1 MIMDSGPPPLSLPVL
16 ALFEVV
22 LSLSLVVP
30 PIRYRGCILFSL
42 LLGLY
47 VHIVRSSTGN
57 QGGDWA
63 LGLSITP
70 QLGKAFHLL
79 LLVDAEK
86 ELRRKQELKLDP
98 NHFSFLRRLY
108 WALELVHTPRGVGW
122 NWETPY
128 ISYSGTA
135 SRG

>member
-1 MIMDSGPPPLSLPVL
+1 MNSEAPPLSLPML

-22 LSLSLVVP
+22 LSVSLFVP
-30 PIRYRGCILFSL
+30 PIRYRGCLLFSL

-47 VHIVRSSTGN
+47 VCIVGSSTGN
-57 QGGDWA
+57 QSTDWA
-63 LGLSITP
+63 LGLSTTT
-70 QLGKAFHLL
+70 QMGKAFYLL

-86 ELRRKQELKLDP
+86 ELRRKHERRLDP
-98 NHFSFLRRLY
+98 TQFPFWRRLC
-108 WALELVHTPRGVGW
+108 WSFELVHTPRGVGW

-128 ISYSGTA
+128 ICYSATA